1 MTAPVLASADL
12 VAGSPDGSAALYDNA
27 TGQLQVRDKDGKVSA
42 QGAFKSVGTQS
53 IKSIALDG
61 TGRVWAVA
69 LIDGTYSLVRLS
81 IES

>member
-12 VAGSPDGSAALYDNA
+12 VAGSPDGSAALYNDA
-27 TGQLQVRDKDGKVSA
+27 TGQLQVRDNDGKVSV
-42 QGAFKSVGTQS
+42 QGAFKSVGMQS

-61 TGRVWAVA
+61 TDRVWAVA